1 MIKHRLKGHFSDSKK
16 AVTASVYSKWSRNSS
31 AMQRVISQVLK
42 DQHVTIKDKDLADAL
57 DSYKQSVAAN

>member
-1 MIKHRLKGHFSDSKK
+1 
-16 AVTASVYSKWSRNSS
+16 
-31 AMQRVISQVLK
+31 SQVLK